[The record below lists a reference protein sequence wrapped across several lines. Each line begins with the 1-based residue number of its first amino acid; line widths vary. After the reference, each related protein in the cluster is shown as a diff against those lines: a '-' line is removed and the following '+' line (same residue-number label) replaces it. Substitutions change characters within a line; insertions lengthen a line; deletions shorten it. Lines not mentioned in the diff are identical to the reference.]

1 MSVDLYV
8 CNFGIDLSAFAEEV
22 KGLFKLHEAKGTV
35 FLRGVP
41 GGGSAHATAYSSS
54 YPAARMEEI
63 LAV

>member
-1 MSVDLYV
+1 
-8 CNFGIDLSAFAEEV
+8 
-22 KGLFKLHEAKGTV
+22 
-35 FLRGVP
+35 VP